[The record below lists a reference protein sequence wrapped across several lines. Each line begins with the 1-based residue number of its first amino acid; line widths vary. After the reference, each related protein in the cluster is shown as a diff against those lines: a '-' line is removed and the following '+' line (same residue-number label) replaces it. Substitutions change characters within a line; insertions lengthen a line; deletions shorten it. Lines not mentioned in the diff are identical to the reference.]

1 MLKQKE
7 LKSEEI
13 DQILDVGKKDLKNT
27 NQQMY
32 QLASEMEEKGFG
44 PFARCLHFLSVCE
57 GNKKEAEDLLSKM
70 MLKKGKR

>member
-1 MLKQKE
+1 
-7 LKSEEI
+7 
-13 DQILDVGKKDLKNT
+13 
-27 NQQMY
+27 MY